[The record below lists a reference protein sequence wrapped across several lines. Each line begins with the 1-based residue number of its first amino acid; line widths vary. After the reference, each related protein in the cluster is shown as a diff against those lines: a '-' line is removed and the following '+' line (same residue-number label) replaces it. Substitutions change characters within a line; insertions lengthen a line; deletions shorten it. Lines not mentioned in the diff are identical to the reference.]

1 MDAAILT
8 IGEEI
13 LIGQIVDTN
22 SQWMATQL
30 NAIGVNVRT
39 ILSIGDTRQEIKD
52 AVKLLLENH
61 QIVLITGGLGP
72 TNDDVTKLTL
82 CEFFDANMVVH
93 KPTLEHITKIFGNR
107 GMPLTEL
114 NAKQAEVP
122 DNCKVLHNPT
132 GTAPAMLFE
141 QDGKMIVSMPGVPF
155 EMKAIMELH
164 VLPEIR
170 LRDNGRIVYHKNI
183 LTFGLPESFLAE
195 RIASWENS
203 LPKHIALAYLPGP
216 NSIRLRLSGIGYNE
230 SELKQEIQGLI
241 DQLITIIPDHVF
253 GYDEDN
259 MAKVAGRLLEEKL
272 ATVSVAESCTGGTI
286 AQLFTENS
294 GSSNYFLGGVVA
306 YANSI
311 KEEEL
316 NVPVELIERYGA
328 VSRQVVESMAMN
340 VQKKFKSDY
349 SIATSGI
356 AGPTG
361 GTPEKPVGTV
371 WIAIATPNGVFSHLH
386 AFGSDRKRNILR
398 SSVTAINT
406 LRLMLLENK

>member
-52 AVKLLLENH
+52 AVKLLLVNH

-72 TNDDVTKLTL
+72 TNDDVTKLAL
-82 CEFFDANMVVH
+82 CEFFDAKMVVH

-155 EMKAIMELH
+155 EMKSIMEFH

-195 RIASWENS
+195 RIATWENS
-203 LPKHIALAYLPGP
+203 LPKHIELAYLPSP

-328 VSRQVVESMAMN
+328 VSRQVVESMAIN

-361 GTPEKPVGTV
+361 GTEEKPVGTV

-386 AFGSDRKRNILR
+386 SFGSDRKRNIIR
-398 SSVTAINT
+398 SSVTAINL

>member
-52 AVKLLLENH
+52 AVRHLMGNH

-72 TNDDVTKLTL
+72 TNDDVTKLAL
-82 CEFFDANMVVH
+82 CEFFDAKMVVH

-107 GMPLTEL
+107 GMPLTKL
-114 NAKQAEVP
+114 NSKQAEVP
-122 DNCKVLHNPT
+122 DKCKVLHNPK

-141 QDGKMIVSMPGVPF
+141 HEGKIVVSMPGVPF
-155 EMKAIMELH
+155 EMKSIMEFH

-195 RIASWENS
+195 RIATWENS
-203 LPKHIALAYLPGP
+203 LPKHIDLAYLPSP